1 MTKTCDV
8 LIIGSGFGGCLLAAL
23 LQRQGQ
29 QVVVIDRN
37 QHPRFAIG
45 ESSTP
50 LADQTLHQIASAAGL
65 PELLPLCRYGSWKRV
80 YPDLTCGLKRGF
92 SYFDHT
98 CGKIETRQLLVAAS
112 HSDERSDTHWLRS
125 DVDAFIARTAVHHG
139 ATLIEGAEFELR
151 TNSGHWQVSGV
162 AGGRSFSVRSQFV
175 VDASGPAGVVMNHLG
190 IVSQTNRL
198 KTQSSAVYGHFRN
211 VRSNRELLLNA
222 DRPIDLHP
230 FDCDAAAVHHVL
242 PDGWMWQLR
251 FDDQTVSAG
260 LMIQGR
266 SSAAA
271 QVWIDTLKR
280 YPFLRS
286 QFATSELI
294 RVPSLQTT
302 GRVQRL
308 RQHAAGANWAAL
320 PSTAGFIDPL
330 HSTGIAHTLFGVRRI
345 AEQLG
350 NNSWSAAA
358 ATEYSRTTI
367 DELLLIDELVEG
379 CYAALPSFRLLSAW
393 SMLYFAAVTSMEQNG
408 IRRSDFL
415 RAADTDFQH
424 VLKDSRSQLQA
435 TIKAGSREAD
445 IEQFERWLKR
455 RIEPWNHV
463 GLFDSPDGMYASTA
477 AQ

>member
-1 MTKTCDV
+1 MTKSCDV

-23 LQRQGQ
+23 LQRQGRHA
-29 QVVVIDRN
+29 VVIDRAR
-37 QHPRFAIG
+37 HPRFTIG

-50 LADQTLHQIASAAGL
+50 LADRTLHQIASEAGL
-65 PELLPLCRYGSWKRV
+65 AELLPLCRYDLWKRV

-92 SYFDHT
+92 TYFDHT
-98 CGKIETRQLLVAAS
+98 CGDIGTPQLLVAAS

-125 DVDAFIARTAVHHG
+125 DVDAFIARTAAHHG

-151 TNSGHWQVSGV
+151 VNSGHWQVSGV
-162 AGGRSFSVRSQFV
+162 ADGRSFSVRSPFV
-175 VDASGPAGVVMNHLG
+175 VDASGPTGVVMNHLG
-190 IVSQTNRL
+190 IASQTNRL
-198 KTQSSAVYGHFRN
+198 KTQSSAVYGHFHN

-222 DRPIDLHP
+222 GRPISHHP

-260 LMIQGR
+260 LMTRGQ
-266 SSAAA
+266 SSATT
-271 QVWIDTLKR
+271 QVWGATLKQH
-280 YPFLRS
+280 PFLRN
-286 QFATSELI
+286 QFETSELI
-294 RVPSLQTT
+294 RVPSLRTT

-320 PSTAGFIDPL
+320 PSTTGFIDPL

-345 AEQLG
+345 AEQLCSG
-350 NNSWSAAA
+350 SWSAAA
-358 ATEYSRTTI
+358 ATEYSRRTI

-379 CYAALPSFRLLSAW
+379 CYAALPSFRLWSAW

-415 RAADTDFQH
+415 RAADTDFRH
-424 VLKDSRSQLQA
+424 VLKDSRSQLQS
-435 TIKAGSREAD
+435 TIDAGSREAD

-463 GLFDSPDGMYASTA
+463 GLFESPDGMYADTA
-477 AQ
+477 AP

>member
-1 MTKTCDV
+1 MTCDV
-8 LIIGSGFGGCLLAAL
+8 LIIGSGFGGCLLAAM
-23 LQRQGQ
+23 LQRQGR

-37 QHPRFAIG
+37 RHPRFTIG

-50 LADQTLHQIASAAGL
+50 LADQTLHQIASEAGL
-65 PELLPLCRYGSWKRV
+65 PELLPLCHYGPWKRA

-98 CGKIETRQLLVAAS
+98 CGDFGTQQLLVAAS
-112 HSDERSDTHWLRS
+112 HSDDRSDTHWLRS
-125 DVDAFIARTAVHHG
+125 DVDEFIARTAVQHG
-139 ATLIEGAEFELR
+139 ATLIEGAEWKLR
-151 TNSGHWQVSGV
+151 TNSNHWQVSGT
-162 AGGRSFSVRSQFV
+162 ADGRSFSVRSPFI
-175 VDASGPAGVVMNHLG
+175 VDASGPAGIVLNHLG
-190 IVSQTNRL
+190 TASQPNRL
-198 KTQSSAVYGHFRN
+198 KTQSSAVYGHFRS

-222 DRPIDLHP
+222 DRPIDHHP

-260 LMIQGR
+260 LMTRGK

-271 QVWIDTLKR
+271 QVWNDTLKR
-280 YPFLRS
+280 HPFLQH

-294 RVPSLQTT
+294 RVPSLRTT
-302 GRVQRL
+302 GRIQRL
-308 RQHAAGANWAAL
+308 RQLAAGANWVAL

-350 NNSWSAAA
+350 DGSWSAAA
-358 ATEYSRTTI
+358 AAEYSQTTI

-379 CYAALPSFRLLSAW
+379 CYAALPSFRLWSAW

-408 IRRSDFL
+408 SRRSDFL
-415 RAADTDFQH
+415 RAADMDFRH
-424 VLKDSRSQLQA
+424 FLKDSRRQLQT
-435 TIKAGSREAD
+435 TIEAGSHEAD
-445 IEQFERWLKR
+445 IEQFERWQKR
-455 RIEPWNHV
+455 QIEPWNHV
-463 GLFDSPDGMYASTA
+463 GLFESPDGMYAGTA
-477 AQ
+477 AP